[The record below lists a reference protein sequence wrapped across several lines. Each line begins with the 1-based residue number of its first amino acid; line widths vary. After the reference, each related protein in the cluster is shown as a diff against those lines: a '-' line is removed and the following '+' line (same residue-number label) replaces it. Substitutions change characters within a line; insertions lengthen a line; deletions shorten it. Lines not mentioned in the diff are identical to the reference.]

1 MHRSR
6 LVGILIDT
14 PAAQVSAELDFWSGA
29 LGATTYPVPSEE
41 QFTALIGAVPGVFTV
56 VQAVGDDD
64 APRYHVD
71 IETDDLAAEVAR
83 LTALGA
89 ELVSRWKDAFT
100 MRTPAGH
107 LLCVV
112 PVHSDPET
120 FASSARSWP

>member
-1 MHRSR
+1 MHRTR

-29 LGATTYPVPSEE
+29 LAAAPHPVPGEE
-41 QFTALIGAVPGVFTV
+41 QFTVLMDAVPGLLTV
-56 VQAVGDDD
+56 IQGVGDDD
-64 APRYHVD
+64 APRYHID

-89 ELVSRWKDAFT
+89 ELVSRWQDAFT

-120 FASSARSWP
+120 FAGSARRWP